1 MFAVF
6 EDGSHQFRVQPGDLL
21 WVDFRD
27 GAEKGSTLTF
37 DKVLA
42 AGTDSASQIGR
53 PVLTGATVTAE
64 VVDADVHAPKIEG
77 GKFRRRKNYIRHWGH
92 KQPYTAIKI
101 TAINVPGLA

>member
-37 DKVLA
+37 ERVLA
-42 AGTDSASQIGR
+42 AGTDSTSQIGR

-64 VVDADVHAPKIEG
+64 VVDPDVHAPKIEG

>member
-6 EDGSHQFRVQPGDLL
+6 EDGSHQFRVKAGDTL

-37 DKVLA
+37 DRVLA
-42 AGTDSASQIGR
+42 AGTDSQSAIGR
-53 PVLTGATVTAE
+53 PVLAGASVKAE
-64 VVDADVHAPKIEG
+64 VVDGTVHAPKIEG

-101 TAINVPGLA
+101 TAIDVPGLA